1 MSAPIIRKEWF
12 SAAELAALALPGVPR
27 AKRKV
32 NLKADSEG
40 WQGRSDDNG
49 APLTRAR
56 AGRGGG
62 LEYHV
67 SLLPVAARN
76 ELFQRGLTPESA
88 ASNAEACC
96 QQQVQSPAETAQDL
110 WSWYAKAST
119 NVKHEAERRLLILL
133 RVDEAE
139 KSGMTRSAAVSTVA
153 ISSSIAPSTVWNWIG
168 RVASIPRS
176 DWLPTLAPRFSA
188 GARKTEIP
196 AELWSFYESWWLRQS
211 EPTHADTYRRTVI
224 EAKRLGIT
232 ILPSAKTFIRR
243 AEQIPPEIV
252 ALKRKGPEAAR
263 LLVPAIE
270 RTVAGLHALQ
280 VVNADGHKW
289 DVGVRFPDGS
299 TGRVITV
306 AIQDV
311 YSRKF
316 LAWRH
321 GRSESATLVRLAFMD
336 LFRNWGF
343 PDTAL
348 LDNGRANA
356 SKWITGGAKNRYRYS
371 IQDGDPLG
379 MLPRFGIDVQWAL
392 PKRGSS
398 KPIERG
404 FRDFAQTI
412 ARHAAFD
419 GAWLGNSVANKP
431 ENYGSRIID
440 YADFVKVID
449 AEIAEHNSRP
459 GRETEMAKGRSFDQ
473 TFAESYA
480 SMPIRRATELQL
492 HECMLSA
499 EKVRAHRDTGAITF
513 LNNRYWKPGM
523 ATLAGQQL
531 VIRYDPE
538 NLHSEIHVYDPAGP
552 LLLTAPIWE
561 KSGFLT
567 EDHGRAR
574 MKVERDLVKNARRDT
589 ELRNLLSA
597 QELAHRMAL
606 ASSETSADEIPP
618 PKVVRMVRTRGVAV
632 AAAAM
637 PAPDFDREEYQR
649 RTSAALETQLRLVRD
664 QE

>member
-1 MSAPIIRKEWF
+1 M
-12 SAAELAALALPGVPR
+12 
-27 AKRKV
+27 
-32 NLKADSEG
+32 
-40 WQGRSDDNG
+40 
-49 APLTRAR
+49 
-56 AGRGGG
+56 
-62 LEYHV
+62 EYHASV
-67 SLLPVAARN
+67 LPAGART
-76 ELFQRGLTPESA
+76 ELVKRGLAPETVAKAEPSCCEQQVEATASTPES
-88 ASNAEACC
+88 
-96 QQQVQSPAETAQDL
+96 L
-110 WSWYAKAST
+110 WSWYGKASAS
-119 NVKHEAERRLLILL
+119 VKREAERRLLVLL
-133 RVDEAE
+133 QVDEVE
-139 KSGMTRSAAVSTVA
+139 KSGLTRSAAVSTVA
-153 ISSSIAPSTVWNWIG
+153 MSSDIAPSTVWNWIS
-168 RVASIPRS
+168 RVASAPRT
-176 DWLPTLAPRFSA
+176 DWLPTLAPRFST

-196 AELWSFYESWWLRQS
+196 AELWTFYESWWLRQS
-211 EPTHADTYRRTVI
+211 EPTHADTYRRTVT

-252 ALKRKGPEAAR
+252 VLKRQGPEAAR

-270 RTVAGLHALQ
+270 RSVEGNHALEL
-280 VVNADGHKW
+280 VNADGHKW

-299 TGRVITV
+299 KGRVITV
-306 AIQDV
+306 AIQDI

-321 GRSESATLVRLAFMD
+321 GTGESATLVRLVFMD

-343 PDTAL
+343 PDVTL
-348 LDNGRANA
+348 LDNGRAFA

-371 IQDGDPLG
+371 IKEGDPLG
-379 MLPRFGIDVQWAL
+379 LLPRFGIDVQWAL
-392 PKRGSS
+392 PHRGSS

-431 ENYGSRIID
+431 ENYGSRLID

-449 AEIAEHNSRP
+449 AEIASHNSRL
-459 GRETEMAKGRSFDQ
+459 GRDTEMTKGGSFDQ

-480 SMPIRRATELQL
+480 AVPIRRATELQL

-499 EKVRAHRDTGAITF
+499 EKVRGQRDTGAVR
-513 LNNRYWKPGM
+513 LHGNQYWTPGM
-523 ATLAGQQL
+523 AELAGKPL
-531 VIRYDPE
+531 IIRYDPE
-538 NLHSEIHVYDPAGP
+538 NLHSEIHVYDAAGP
-552 LLLTAPIWE
+552 FLLTAPIWA
-561 KSGFLT
+561 KTGFLT

-574 MKVERDLVKNARRDT
+574 MKIERDLVKNARKDA
-589 ELRNLLSA
+589 ELRNLLTS
-597 QELAHRMAL
+597 QELAHRAL
-606 ASSETSADEIPP
+606 LAISDGDDIPP
-618 PKVVRMVRTRGVAV
+618 PKVVRMVRTGGRAAV
-632 AAAAM
+632 AAAAAV